1 MLHRYHFVLNGKL
14 KARLIDEA
22 SRRNLSASKFVRYI
36 FKKLDFALEQI
47 QLKASPTFFKYQI
60 IQADED
66 LTLNLDKECYF
77 WISEIQDCLKMYSKA
92 QLVRAIL
99 QFFFDFEDL
108 FGNKIFVLFL
118 QTWSKNWEKEKK
130 NKKKWDKSHMRMIP
144 SLKSTILSKS
154 SSHELFEIL
163 LI

>member
-1 MLHRYHFVLNGKL
+1 MLHRYHFVLNYQL

-22 SRRNLSASKFVRYI
+22 SKRNLSASKFVRYI
-36 FKKLDFALEQI
+36 FKKLDFVLEQI

-60 IQADED
+60 IQADEN

-92 QLVRAIL
+92 QLVRTIL
-99 QFFFDFEDL
+99 QFFFDLKDL
-108 FGNKIFVLFL
+108 LENKTFVSFL
-118 QTWSKNWEKEKK
+118 QAWSKNWEEEKK
-130 NKKKWDKSHMRMIP
+130 NKRKWDKSHMRLIQ
-144 SLKSTILSKS
+144 SQKSAILSKS
-154 SSHELFEIL
+154 ASHELCEIL

>member
-22 SRRNLSASKFVRYI
+22 SKRNQSASKFVRYI
-36 FKKLDFALEQI
+36 FNKLDFALEQI

-60 IQADED
+60 IQADD
-66 LTLNLDKECYF
+66 NMTLNLDKECYF
-77 WISEIQDCLKMYSKA
+77 WISEIQDYLKMFSKA

-99 QFFFDFEDL
+99 QFFFDFQDL

-118 QTWSKNWEKEKK
+118 QTWRENWENEKK

-144 SLKSTILSKS
+144 SQKSAVISKS
-154 SSHELFEIL
+154 ASHELCEIL